1 MADYWRYTKSH
12 AHTHSYTHIH
22 TYIYI
27 HLYVSINTH
36 KWTGIFV
43 NNNS

>member
-36 KWTGIFV
+36 KWMGIFV